1 MLMRRLVRYVTLC
14 VSFTLANLASATPSD
29 IEQWT
34 NINAHIALERS
45 ETLRLY
51 LEIQPRQGD
60 DLQRLGTV
68 QHQAALVISPSRS
81 LSLYT
86 GYAWT
91 PVFLNAEYHRDYR
104 DEQRLWQSVIYRE
117 DLLGIQWLVRL
128 RQEQRMIMRT
138 NGTSNRSRLMLKG
151 SYPLSTSGDFGL
163 TWSDEVM
170 YTLNATTGGPVS
182 GYDRNRLFF
191 GPYWRIER
199 TRYEVGYLGEHQKR
213 FGDDERW
220 AHVLAV
226 SVSCNF

>member
-1 MLMRRLVRYVTLC
+1 MRRLIRYVTLC
-14 VSFTLANLASATPSD
+14 VAFTSTNSVTATPSD

-45 ETLRLY
+45 ETLRFY

-60 DLQRLGTV
+60 DAQRLGTV
-68 QHQAALVISPSRS
+68 QHQAALVISPSES
-81 LSLYT
+81 LSLYA
-86 GYAWT
+86 GYGWT
-91 PVFLNAEYHRDYR
+91 PYFLNSEYHRDYR
-104 DEQRLWQSVIYRE
+104 DEQRLWQSVNYRR
-117 DLLGIQWLVRL
+117 DLAGSHWLLRL

-138 NGTSNRSRLMLKG
+138 DGTSNRSRLLLKG
-151 SYPLSTSGDFGL
+151 SYPLLADENFGL

-182 GYDRNRLFF
+182 GYDRNRIFF

-220 AHVLAV
+220 AHVLAI

>member
-1 MLMRRLVRYVTLC
+1 MTLC
-14 VSFTLANLASATPSD
+14 VLLTFTNLVSATPSD

-34 NINAHIALERS
+34 NINAHVTLERS
-45 ETLRLY
+45 KTLRLY

-68 QHQAALVISPSRS
+68 QHQAALVISTRES
-81 LSLYT
+81 LSLYA

-91 PVFLNAEYHRDYR
+91 PFFLNAEYHRDYR
-104 DEQRLWQSVIYRE
+104 DEQRLWQSVNYRE
-117 DLLGIQWLVRL
+117 EIGGIQWLLRL

-138 NGTSNRSRLMLKG
+138 DGTSNRSRLMLKG
-151 SYPLSTSGDFGL
+151 SYPLHVDENFGL

-170 YTLNATTGGPVS
+170 YTLNATTDGPVR

-191 GPYWRIER
+191 GPYWSVDR
-199 TRYEVGYLGEHQKR
+199 TRYEIGYLGEHQKR

-226 SVSCNF
+226 SVAYNF

>member
-1 MLMRRLVRYVTLC
+1 MRRLVRYLTLC
-14 VSFTLANLASATPSD
+14 VLFTGANLVSATPSD
-29 IEQWT
+29 IQQWT
-34 NINAHIALERS
+34 NISAHITLERS

-51 LEIQPRQGD
+51 LEFQPRQAD
-60 DLQRLGTV
+60 DLQRLGTI
-68 QHQAALVISPSRS
+68 QHQAALVINVTREF
-81 LSLYT
+81 SLYG

-91 PVFLNAEYHRDYR
+91 PLLLNAEYHRDYR
-104 DEQRLWQSVIYRE
+104 DEQRLWQSLNYRE
-117 DLLGIQWLVRL
+117 ELAGIQWIVRF

-138 NGTSNRSRLMLKG
+138 DGVSNRSRFMLKG
-151 SYPLSTSGDFGL
+151 SFPLHMDEDFGL

-182 GYDRNRLFF
+182 GYDRNRIFF

-220 AHVLAV
+220 AHILAV
-226 SVSCNF
+226 SVSYNF